1 MFFNSEFLSFLN
13 FFSIRDFVQ
22 FGSFSIRDFVRSRVC
37 LSRILSIQDF
47 VQFGILSNLGFC
59 PIWHFF
65 QSGFCPLGVLSNS
78 GFCPIQ
84 DFVDFGIFYRI
95 QVFH

>member
-1 MFFNSEFLSFLN
+1 MFFNFEFLSFLN

-22 FGSFSIRDFVRSRVC
+22 FGSFSIRDFVRLRVC

-47 VQFGILSNLGFC
+47 VQFGILSDLVFF
-59 PIWHFF
+59 PIGILSIW
-65 QSGFCPLGVLSNS
+65 GLSNS

-84 DFVDFGIFYRI
+84 DFVEFGIFYRI